1 MNTHPYTLQILA
13 TDHIREHEAAAQR
26 ARLAKLAA
34 PRASRHGRL
43 WAWVLRKPAL
53 AVARPGAASTR
64 QLVRPRSAAGAPTPA
79 ASTN

>member
-1 MNTHPYTLQILA
+1 MNTHPYTLRILA

-34 PRASRHGRL
+34 PRRSRQRRL

-53 AVARPGAASTR
+53 AVARPGASTR
-64 QLVRPRSAAGAPTPA
+64 QPVETLPITGVAPT
-79 ASTN
+79 ASTY